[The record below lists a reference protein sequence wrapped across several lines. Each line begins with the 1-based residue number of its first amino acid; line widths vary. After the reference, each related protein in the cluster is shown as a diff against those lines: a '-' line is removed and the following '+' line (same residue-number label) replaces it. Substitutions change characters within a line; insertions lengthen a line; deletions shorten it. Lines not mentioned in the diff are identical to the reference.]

1 MAGRIY
7 IANPSQRALA
17 QLIPVL
23 ASQGFEVMGT
33 TDEKEALTKLERDE
47 CDMVIVGASQIDQQP
62 DQHQPTAVL
71 IKPKNRKDTIGV
83 LSGFGIRVLDISNVP
98 EPMDYITS
106 EVTISR
112 GPREDSTLSALA
124 QMSRSLA
131 TGDILSPL
139 GEIARETGADYAGVM
154 EWNNQTGELILEGDV
169 GGATHVMGSS
179 RAIRSLARSAVEK
192 GEPVRLLDG
201 KSSDYYL
208 QGEIDKLGITSAF
221 SLPLKA
227 GDTVVGAV
235 NFVKFQGQYSQDDVY
250 KASVFSPALGMMI
263 ENTRIKEEL
272 ETGREVSGKSA
283 PQLEH
288 RKHEIRSLNELL
300 RRQQMRIADLESAHS
315 YYQERYAAA
324 LRTLVAF
331 AETGDPATPGH
342 SALVAQWIGPL
353 AESMGVEIEGLAEA
367 AYLHDIALSVRKARE
382 ESERTAPSPTALDLA
397 QYYGFTPRSESLQ
410 REKGEGRQES
420 AAAAE
425 KKHPIIEEELAR
437 NIGLPEE
444 ACLSIRH
451 HHERY
456 YGNGYPDNL
465 SGENIPVGA
474 RLLAVVDGY
483 AEAVYE
489 GTDEETALATLRS
502 GAGVIYDPAVV
513 EAFVKLVGKEK
524 PRPETEV
531 ISTVSHELRSP
542 LSSLVGFSELLA
554 MQEDLD
560 PAARKRASE
569 IHSEA
574 QRMDRMVQELLNI
587 SRLESGRMN
596 LNRVGGN
603 VEELLEQ
610 AAESARMRT
619 DKHDVKTEVLSGL
632 PEVNADRDLILQV
645 LDNLLTNAINYSPD
659 GGTITIGA
667 ARQDSEIR
675 IEVSDEGIGISADQR
690 EAVFQKFYRADTPLK
705 QKVDGTG
712 LGLSLCKSIVESHGG
727 RIGVESEEGRG
738 STFYFTLPL
747 WGTPPF

>member
-7 IANPSQRALA
+7 ITNPSQRGLA

-33 TDEKEALTKLERDE
+33 TDEGEALAKLEKDE
-47 CDMVIVGASQIDQQP
+47 CDMVIVGASQTGQQS

-83 LSGFGIRVLDISNVP
+83 LSGFGIKVLDISNVP

-112 GPREDSTLSALA
+112 GPKEDTTLNALA
-124 QMSRSLA
+124 QVSRSLA
-131 TGDILSPL
+131 TADFLSPL
-139 GEIARETGADYAGVM
+139 ENIAREISADYAGVM
-154 EWNNQTGELILEGDV
+154 EWNSQTGDLLTKGDI

-179 RAIRSLARSAVEK
+179 RAVKSLARSAAEK

-201 KSSDYYL
+201 SSSDYYL
-208 QGEIDKLGITSAF
+208 QSEIDKLGITSAF

-235 NFVKFQGQYSQDDVY
+235 NFVKFQGQFSQDDVY
-250 KASVFSPALGMMI
+250 KSSVFSPALGMML
-263 ENTRIKEEL
+263 ENTRLKEQL
-272 ETGREVSGKSA
+272 ETGMEAARKNA

-288 RKHEIRSLNELL
+288 RKQEIKSLNELL

-324 LRTLVAF
+324 LRTLAAF
-331 AETGDPATPGH
+331 AETSDPSVPGH

-353 AESMGVEIEGLAEA
+353 AESMGLEMPGMAEA
-367 AYLHDIALSVRKARE
+367 AYLHDIA
-382 ESERTAPSPTALDLA
+382 
-397 QYYGFTPRSESLQ
+397 QYYGFTPKSTAPPR
-410 REKGEGRQES
+410 RERKDKQES
-420 AAAAE
+420 AATTG
-425 KKHPIIEEELAR
+425 KQHPLIEEEVAR
-437 NIGLPEE
+437 NIGLPEG

-456 YGNGYPDNL
+456 DGAGFPDGL
-465 SGENIPVGA
+465 SRENIPIGA

-483 AEAVYE
+483 AEAVSE
-489 GTDEETALATLRS
+489 DVDDETALGNLRS
-502 GAGVIYDPAVV
+502 RAGVIYDPAVV
-513 EAFVKLVGKEK
+513 EAFVKLVGKEE

-542 LSSLVGFSELLA
+542 LSSLVGYSELLA

-587 SRLESGRMN
+587 SRLESGKMN
-596 LNRVGGN
+596 LNRAEVN
-603 VEELLEQ
+603 AEELVEQ

-619 DKHDVKTEVLSGL
+619 DKHDITTQVSSNL
-632 PEVNADRDLILQV
+632 PQVRADRDLILQV

-667 ARQDSEIR
+667 MMRDSEVR
-675 IEVSDEGIGISADQR
+675 VEVSDEGIGIPEAQK

-712 LGLSLCKSIVESHGG
+712 LGLSLCQSIVESHGG
-727 RIGVESEEGRG
+727 RIGAESEEGRG
-738 STFYFTLPL
+738 STFYFALPL
-747 WGTPPF
+747 WSEL